1 MINVCHERC
10 SSCNE
15 HGIVCSIKSI
25 TSKNNI
31 MDLEKF
37 ASNYTRVTG
46 KIPAGLKSI
55 LEPLPFWEKDF
66 RTLIRFLYS
75 ENTSLG
81 ITEEVCNFASMSEMT
96 IRADEKA
103 FYIEGEPVFRW
114 ADDHVEKDG
123 KFFYQNKSDVK
134 FVFGADQILCALG
147 DDYGGVICAHDE
159 DVRSY
164 FESDADKA
172 KAKNL
177 ALYYIVCSIL
187 KDSPVLEKWGPVY
200 NVHEVS
206 EDLEEVI
213 PYLRLTHN
221 VVANQKTQLL
231 IDNNG
236 VWFGDDKQTIA
247 EWKDYTVFKQK
258 ENNIDFIKN
267 EKIIPVLQGVEQGV
281 GDLLLTSSGIVSDKN
296 FWWDSVSSGDGRDLD
311 DLDIEDYD
319 TPGIE
324 TEKYRYKKDGELKK
338 AIFFLTNHG
347 YDATHSAHL
356 FCQVYYNEREDD
368 HVVGAPMPGFD
379 RNPLKIYYSKDR
391 YISLGLP
398 YFAKTEEGEYSIETY
413 AYKLSRKDLRRI
425 VSASSVKIVLTGDN
439 ETWTIKSSEFFNL
452 AKDLE
457 TKISPKFLIDYYDA
471 VNEYDEGNYRTAS
484 VKIQR
489 ALAEKP
495 NNYYFQ
501 ELNEKIQGCLVDAA
515 NSDYKKAEDLLNNG
529 KYEEALKAGEA
540 LILISGNPEHK
551 EFLSRVKE
559 QWSHNL
565 FVQAQKYNSSKEYVK
580 AYDAISQASLMCQNE
595 EIEAL
600 KKQISESLRS
610 YFKDAINKA
619 KDEKK
624 SSVAGKYAEQAQKYF
639 PNEDWVMS
647 VLDSYNSYKRK
658 TRLKAIT
665 IVAVFILLA
674 IFTINI
680 GEDKDKTATTNT
692 SSVSTPKQ
700 EEQHASEEPQNLTSI
715 PQSEEP
721 VIEAV
726 EPPVAEDAVDEEVV
740 ELTEYY
746 KGLIDG
752 KYPITVDLYIDL
764 EKAKGSY
771 YYDKYGPDN
780 RLTLDGEWVANDE
793 GGSNL
798 VIKEYNAAGKLIG
811 TFEVEGHSADM
822 DYLEGT
828 YTLLSKDKKMP
839 FVLNLQQ

>member
-1 MINVCHERC
+1 
-10 SSCNE
+10 
-15 HGIVCSIKSI
+15 
-25 TSKNNI
+25 

-37 ASNYTRVTG
+37 ASTYTRVTG
-46 KIPAGLKSI
+46 KIPAALKSI

-66 RTLIRFLYS
+66 RTLIRFTYP
-75 ENTSLG
+75 ENRSLG
-81 ITEEVCNFASMSEMT
+81 IPEDVWKFSSLSEIT
-96 IRADEKA
+96 IRADEQA
-103 FYIEGEPVFRW
+103 FYIGGKLVFRW
-114 ADDHVEKDG
+114 SDDHVEKDG
-123 KFFYQNKSDVK
+123 KFFYQNKSEVK
-134 FVFGADQILCALG
+134 FVFGADQILCALH

-177 ALYYIVCSIL
+177 ALYYIVRSIL

-200 NVHEVS
+200 NIAELLLHDE
-206 EDLEEVI
+206 LHGIEELKSG
-213 PYLRLTHN
+213 LRLKHN

-236 VWFGDDKQTIA
+236 IWLGEDKKSII
-247 EWKDYTVFKQK
+247 EWKNYTVFKQLDK
-258 ENNIDFIKN
+258 DIDFIKN
-267 EKIIPVLQGVEQGV
+267 EKIIPVLQGVKKGSRDLSLSSTGIM
-281 GDLLLTSSGIVSDKN
+281 GDKDY
-296 FWWDSVSSGDGRDLD
+296 WWDSVISGDGRDWD
-311 DLDIEDYD
+311 DLDIEDYKTTD
-319 TPGIE
+319 VT
-324 TEKYRYKKDGELKK
+324 TEKYKYKKDGVLKT
-338 AIFFLTNHG
+338 ALFLLNN
-347 YDATHSAHL
+347 YCLDATHSAEL
-356 FCQVYYNEREDD
+356 ICNISYNEREDD

-379 RNPLKIYYSKDR
+379 RNPLKIYYSKDG

-398 YFAKTEEGEYSIETY
+398 YYAHASEDEYSIESY

-439 ETWTIKSSEFFNL
+439 ETWTIKSNEFQKL

-457 TKISPKFLIDYYDA
+457 TKISSQFLIDYYDA
-471 VNEYDEGNYRTAS
+471 VNEYDDGNYRTAS

-501 ELNEKIQGCLVDAA
+501 ELNEKIQDCLVDAA
-515 NSDYKKAEDLLNNG
+515 NSDYKKAESLLNNG

-580 AYDAISQASLMCQNE
+580 AYDAISQASSMCQND

-600 KKQISESLRS
+600 KKQIFESLRS

-624 SSVAGKYAEQAQKYF
+624 SSAAGKYAKQAQKYF
-639 PNEDWVMS
+639 PNEDWVTS
-647 VLDSYNSYKRK
+647 VLDDYKHK
-658 TRLKAIT
+658 TRRQTII

-674 IFTINI
+674 IFTFNI
-680 GEDKDKTATTNT
+680 GDDKEKATTTNT
-692 SSVSTPKQ
+692 SSVSIQKQ
-700 EEQHASEEPQNLTSI
+700 EEQFGSEESHNLTSSCH
-715 PQSEEP
+715 SEEP
-721 VIEAV
+721 VIEA
-726 EPPVAEDAVDEEVV
+726 EETPVAEDAVDEEVV
-740 ELTEYY
+740 ELTDYY

-764 EKAKGSY
+764 KKAKGSY
-771 YYDKYGPDN
+771 YYDKNGPDN
-780 RLTLDGEWVANDE
+780 RLTLDGEWVENDE

-811 TFEVEGHSADM
+811 TFEVEGHSEDM

-839 FVLNLQQ
+839 FVLNLQR

>member
-1 MINVCHERC
+1 M
-10 SSCNE
+10 
-15 HGIVCSIKSI
+15 
-25 TSKNNI
+25 
-31 MDLEKF
+31 
-37 ASNYTRVTG
+37 
-46 KIPAGLKSI
+46 
-55 LEPLPFWEKDF
+55 
-66 RTLIRFLYS
+66 LI
-75 ENTSLG
+75 G
-81 ITEEVCNFASMSEMT
+81 
-96 IRADEKA
+96 
-103 FYIEGEPVFRW
+103 
-114 ADDHVEKDG
+114 
-123 KFFYQNKSDVK
+123 
-134 FVFGADQILCALG
+134 
-147 DDYGGVICAHDE
+147 
-159 DVRSY
+159 
-164 FESDADKA
+164 
-172 KAKNL
+172 
-177 ALYYIVCSIL
+177 
-187 KDSPVLEKWGPVY
+187 
-200 NVHEVS
+200 
-206 EDLEEVI
+206 
-213 PYLRLTHN
+213 
-221 VVANQKTQLL
+221 
-231 IDNNG
+231 NNG
-236 VWFGDDKQTIA
+236 VWLGENKKTIA
-247 EWKDYTVFKQK
+247 EWKNYIVLKQQD
-258 ENNIDFIKN
+258 NDIYFIKN
-267 EKIIPVLQGVEQGV
+267 EKIIPVLQGVEPASS
-281 GDLLLTSSGIVSDKN
+281 DLILTSSGIQADKSY
-296 FWWDSVSSGDGRDLD
+296 WWDSIKSGDGRDWD
-311 DLDIEDYD
+311 DLDIADY
-319 TPGIE
+319 E
-324 TEKYRYKKDGELKK
+324 TTSVETGQYKYKKDGELKSTL
-338 AIFFLTNHG
+338 FLLNNHCL
-347 YDATHSAHL
+347 DATHSAQL
-356 FCQVYYNEREDD
+356 VCNISYNEREDD
-368 HVVGAPMPGFD
+368 HVVGAPIPGFD
-379 RNPLKIYYSKDR
+379 RNPLKIYYSKDKF
-391 YISLGLP
+391 ISLGLP
-398 YFAKTEEGEYSIETY
+398 YYAHASENEYTIETY

-439 ETWTIKSSEFFNL
+439 ETWKIKSNEFQNL
-452 AKDLE
+452 AKELE
-457 TKISPKFLIDYYDA
+457 SKISPQFLIDYYDA
-471 VNEYDEGNYRTAS
+471 VNEYDDGNYRTAS
-484 VKIQR
+484 VKVQR

-495 NNYYFQ
+495 NNYFFQ
-501 ELNEKIQGCLVDAA
+501 QLNEKIQGCLVDAA

-639 PNEDWVMS
+639 LNEDWVMS